1 MAPPKPNA
9 QGMRSIS
16 SFFAPK
22 TNVVAK
28 RPDDA
33 PALGGKDDPPAK
45 ASKANENAA
54 PGATARATAATRDGP
69 TDAEPIDPTPPATA
83 SAKKALASK
92 RRRSD
97 ASADPPDAAD
107 GPDRDRPSDDDDA
120 SPSPSDVG
128 RRVAVWWKSERRFFA
143 ARVAAVDPKRG
154 KHHVR
159 YDDGDEEW
167 LTLEKH
173 DVRWDAEAETHAK
186 THAGAADD
194 SEGDSDAGRLG
205 RTDPDPDPEPPRE
218 ERRGHRAAPPRPGR
232 SSASAEGRRG
242 AAPRLAAAA
251 PNAR

>member
-54 PGATARATAATRDGP
+54 PGATARATAATRDAP
-69 TDAEPIDPTPPATA
+69 PDAEPIDPTPPATA

-173 DVRWDAEAETHAK
+173 DVRWDAEAETHAGA
-186 THAGAADD
+186 AGAADD
-194 SEGDSDAGRLG
+194 SEGDSDASEDP
-205 RTDPDPDPEPPRE
+205 TDPTPTPNPPPG
-218 ERRGHRAAPPRPGR
+218 ERRASPRAAAVARALERVGGRPG
-232 SSASAEGRRG
+232 
-242 AAPRLAAAA
+242 AAPRPRLAAAA